1 VEGAGTRVSF
11 EENPQTPR
19 ADLSQRR
26 ITEHVL
32 RVADRAG
39 YRAALI
45 DAADGTVTPW
55 PRFAQTV
62 RAAARGL
69 RRRGLTPD
77 DTVGVLVQ
85 DAARYAV
92 AVHTIRAAGATPAPI
107 GLGPIGLGP
116 IGLGPGAADSEAA
129 NDPAAIAAQLKA
141 CGARL
146 LITVD
151 ALAEVA
157 AQAADRSWVRQ
168 VFAFGETA
176 QPGATP
182 FSSLLEVARHGQAAG
197 NGADV
202 GPLHRAELIPADAL
216 ELAGIDCPGGLS
228 ARLTG
233 RDVVVAGPP
242 CGAGPA
248 YTALLDFALMS
259 GSTVVAAQAQDI
271 AHAVHRY
278 SGTAAIVSRD
288 AGVPGIPPA
297 RVFCIA

>member
-39 YRAALI
+39 YRPALI

-62 RAAARGL
+62 RAAACGL

-92 AVHTIRAAGATPAPI
+92 AVHTIRQAGATPAPI
-107 GLGPIGLGP
+107 SLD
-116 IGLGPGAADSEAA
+116 PGTADAEAA
-129 NDPAAIAAQLKA
+129 NDPASIAAQLKA

-151 ALAEVA
+151 MLAELA

-168 VFAFGETA
+168 VFAFGDTA
-176 QPGATP
+176 QSGATP
-182 FSSLLEVARHGQAAG
+182 FSSLLEGAKGGQAAG

-202 GPLHRAELIPADAL
+202 SPLRRPELIPADAL
-216 ELAGIDCPGGLS
+216 ELAGIDYPGGLS

-259 GSTVVAAQAQDI
+259 GSTVVAAQAQDM
-271 AHAVHRY
+271 ADAVHRY
-278 SGTAAIVSRD
+278 AGTAAVVSRGT
-288 AGVPGIPPA
+288 GVPGIPPA

>member
-1 VEGAGTRVSF
+1 VEGTGTRVSF
-11 EENPQTPR
+11 EENPQIPR

-69 RRRGLTPD
+69 RRRGLTLD

-92 AVHTIRAAGATPAPI
+92 AVHTIREAGATPAPI
-107 GLGPIGLGP
+107 GLDPD
-116 IGLGPGAADSEAA
+116 AADPETA

-151 ALAEVA
+151 TLAELA

-176 QPGATP
+176 QSGATP
-182 FSSLLEVARHGQAAG
+182 FSSLLEVAKHGEAAG

-202 GPLHRAELIPADAL
+202 SRLHRPELIPADAL
-216 ELAGIDCPGGLS
+216 ELAGIDYPGGLS

-259 GSTVVAAQAQDI
+259 GSTVVAARAQDM

-278 SGTAAIVSRD
+278 SGTAAVASRG

-297 RVFCIA
+297 RVFRIA

>member
-1 VEGAGTRVSF
+1 VVEGAGTRVSF

-45 DAADGTVTPW
+45 DAADGSVTPW

-92 AVHTIRAAGATPAPI
+92 AVHAIRAAGATPAPI
-107 GLGPIGLGP
+107 GLGP
-116 IGLGPGAADSEAA
+116 GAADPEAA

-151 ALAEVA
+151 TLAEVA

-176 QPGATP
+176 QSGATP
-182 FSSLLEVARHGQAAG
+182 FSSLIEVAKHGQAAG

-202 GPLHRAELIPADAL
+202 SPLHRAELIPADAL
-216 ELAGIDCPGGLS
+216 ELAGIDYPGGLS

-242 CGAGPA
+242 CGAWPA

-259 GSTVVAAQAQDI
+259 GSTVVAAQAQDM

-278 SGTAAIVSRD
+278 SGTAAIVARD
-288 AGVPGIPPA
+288 VHVPGIPPA

>member
-1 VEGAGTRVSF
+1 VVEGGVGTRASID
-11 EENPQTPR
+11 ENPQNPQTPR
-19 ADLSQRR
+19 AGLSQRR

-32 RVADRAG
+32 RIAGQAG

-69 RRRGLTPD
+69 RRRGLTQD

-92 AVHTIRAAGATPAPI
+92 ALHTIREAGATPAPI
-107 GLGPIGLGP
+107 SLSQ
-116 IGLGPGAADSEAA
+116 GAADSAA
-129 NDPAAIAAQLKA
+129 AADIAAQLKA

-146 LITVD
+146 MITVD
-151 ALAEVA
+151 ALAELA
-157 AQAADRSWVRQ
+157 SQAADRSWVRQ

-176 QPGATP
+176 EATGATP
-182 FSSLLEVARHGQAAG
+182 FSSLLEGARNGQPAA

-202 GPLHRAELIPADAL
+202 SSLYRAELTPTDVLAQAD
-216 ELAGIDCPGGLS
+216 IDPSGGLS
-228 ARLTG
+228 ARLTS
-233 RDVVVAGPP
+233 RDVVIAGPP
-242 CGAGPA
+242 GGAGAA

-259 GSTVVAAQAQDI
+259 GSTVVAASAPDI
-271 AHAVHRY
+271 AHAVRRY
-278 SGTAAIVSRD
+278 RGTAAIVSRG
-288 AGVPGIPPA
+288 AAVPVIPAA
-297 RVFCIA
+297 RVFCID

>member
-1 VEGAGTRVSF
+1 VESAGTRVSF

-19 ADLSQRR
+19 AGLSQRR

-92 AVHTIRAAGATPAPI
+92 AVHTIRAAGATPAAV
-107 GLGPIGLGP
+107 
-116 IGLGPGAADSEAA
+116 GLGPGAADPEVAG
-129 NDPAAIAAQLKA
+129 DPAAIAAQLKE

-151 ALAEVA
+151 TLAEVA

-176 QPGATP
+176 QSGATP
-182 FSSLLEVARHGQAAG
+182 FSSLLEVAKHGQAAG

-202 GPLHRAELIPADAL
+202 SPLHRAELIPADAL
-216 ELAGIDCPGGLS
+216 ELAGIDYPGGLS

-259 GSTVVAAQAQDI
+259 GSTVVAAQARDM

-278 SGTAAIVSRD
+278 SGTAAIASRD

-297 RVFCIA
+297 RVFWAG